1 MSVFLICGVQFKFT
15 GAACIRHNAALL
27 MLPGRKK
34 SVEVL
39 SMKEIQ
45 SRTGIIWHFFNG
57 YFLCSSCSCP
67 TCFDKPKSLL
77 LELELA
83 CLYIPGDGDV
93 FGLYI
98 NQN

>member
-39 SMKEIQ
+39 LMKEIQ
-45 SRTGIIWHFFNG
+45 SRTGII
-57 YFLCSSCSCP
+57 
-67 TCFDKPKSLL
+67 
-77 LELELA
+77 
-83 CLYIPGDGDV
+83 
-93 FGLYI
+93 
-98 NQN
+98 